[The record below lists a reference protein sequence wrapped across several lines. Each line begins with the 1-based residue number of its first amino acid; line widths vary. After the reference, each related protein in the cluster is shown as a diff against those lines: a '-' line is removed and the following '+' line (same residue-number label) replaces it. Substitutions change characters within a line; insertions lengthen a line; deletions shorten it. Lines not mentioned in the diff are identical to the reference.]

1 MKLLTKKSKPKLQLS
16 ESLLNEPTKK
26 KSSLFLLNMTKVN
39 KVRDI
44 KEIGK

>member
-1 MKLLTKKSKPKLQLS
+1 MKLLTRKSKPKLQLL

-26 KSSLFLLNMTKVN
+26 KLNLFLFNMTKVN

>member
-1 MKLLTKKSKPKLQLS
+1 MKLLTIKSKPKIQIP

-26 KSSLFLLNMTKVN
+26 KSNLFIFNMTKVN

-44 KEIGK
+44 KEIGR